1 MKKYLFKKNK
11 TQSSGFIALFS
22 IILISF
28 ILVLV
33 SVNLSFYN
41 FSARFNILDSES
53 KVKSK
58 ALAESCLEL
67 ARLAFAFDNDFLG
80 NDIVVDIG
88 ENNCDYFVLNTPP
101 PYPTIIAHSVVN
113 NAHTYLKVNVDT
125 STPFIQIISYKE
137 LSTYP

>member
-1 MKKYLFKKNK
+1 MKNNLN
-11 TQSSGFIALFS
+11 TIINNQSNGFIALFS

-33 SVNLSFYN
+33 SVNLSYYS

-67 ARLAFAFDNDFLG
+67 ARLAIAINNNFLS
-80 NDIVVDIG
+80 NNIVIDID
-88 ENNCDYFVLNTPP
+88 EYNCDYSILNTPP
-101 PYPTIIAHSVVN
+101 NSTIISHSVVN
-113 NAHTYLKVNVDT
+113 NAHTYLKSTIDT
-125 STPFIQIISYKE
+125 KIPSIPIILYQE
-137 LSTYP
+137 LSTLP

>member
-1 MKKYLFKKNK
+1 MKKNLPKKTY
-11 TQSSGFIALFS
+11 TQSSGFVALFS

-33 SVNLSFYN
+33 SVNLSFYS

-67 ARLAFAFDNDFLG
+67 ARLTLALDNNFLG
-80 NDIVVDIG
+80 NDIVVDID
-88 ENNCDYFVLNTPP
+88 ENNCDYSILNTPP
-101 PYPTIIAHSVVN
+101 SPTIISHSVIN
-113 NAHTYLKVNVDT
+113 NAHSYLKVIVDKN
-125 STPFIQIISYKE
+125 SPLISIISFEE
-137 LSTYP
+137 LSVYP